1 MKTAIM
7 NEVQRQH
14 LMHERT
20 LSTAAQGASLQRVEE
35 AMRSVIQG
43 GGVDLMTR
51 MALDQLSSGGKRL
64 RAQLALE
71 TGRAMNAKE
80 EDAIWWA
87 AAVELL
93 HNATL
98 VHDDIQDQ
106 DQTRRGNPTL
116 WSQYGE
122 AQAINAGDFM
132 LMLPFVCL
140 AKVSPQFVG
149 PLSLLLAQV
158 ATEVARGQSLEL
170 SLPERNDL
178 STDSYWRAAEG
189 KTGALFSL
197 PVVGAALLAE
207 RPQAEIDEL
216 NRVFGHLGVLFQIQD
231 DVIDL
236 FGEKGRKDKGSDI
249 REGKVTALVVEQVK
263 RAPETRAELWRVLK
277 KPREETSDED
287 VLAIEQLYRKSGTLN
302 SILSELCQLRDE
314 IENSALVQSEPSLK
328 AMCHGL
334 IQRAFGP
341 LSTLFTKEWEAAE

>member
-7 NEVQRQH
+7 NEAQRHH
-14 LMHERT
+14 LIQERT
-20 LSTAAQGASLQRVEE
+20 ISSIAQGASLQRVEE

-64 RAQLALE
+64 RALLALE
-71 TGRAMNAKE
+71 TGRAMGAND
-80 EDAIWWA
+80 EDTIWWA

-98 VHDDIQDQ
+98 IHDDIQDQ
-106 DQTRRGNPTL
+106 DRTRRGNPTL
-116 WSQYGE
+116 WSEYGE

-140 AKVSPQFVG
+140 AKVTPKFVG

-170 SLPERNDL
+170 SLPERNEL
-178 STDSYWRAAEG
+178 STECYWRAAEG

-197 PVVGAALLAE
+197 PVVGAAMLAD
-207 RPQAEIDEL
+207 RPSGDVSEL

-263 RAPETRAELWRVLK
+263 RAPETRAELLSVLK
-277 KPREETSDED
+277 KPREQTSDED
-287 VLAIEQLYRKSGTLN
+287 VATIEQLYRKSGTLN
-302 SILSELCQLRDE
+302 SILTELCQLRE
-314 IENSALVQSEPSLK
+314 QIENSALVQSEPSLK
-328 AMCHGL
+328 AMCRGL

-341 LSTLFTKEWEAAE
+341 LSTLFTKEWDAAE

>member
-1 MKTAIM
+1 MKTATI
-7 NEVQRQH
+7 NEAQRQH
-14 LMHERT
+14 LLQERT
-20 LSTAAQGASLQRVEE
+20 ISSAAQGASLQRVEE

-71 TGRAMNAKE
+71 TGRALGAKE

-106 DQTRRGNPTL
+106 DRTRRGNPTL

-132 LMLPFVCL
+132 LMLPFLCL
-140 AKVSPQFVG
+140 SKVTPEFVG
-149 PLSLLLAQV
+149 PLALLLSQV

-170 SLPERNDL
+170 SLSERNDI
-178 STDSYWRAAEG
+178 STESYWKAAEG

-197 PVVGAALLAE
+197 PVVGSALLAARSQQE
-207 RPQAEIDEL
+207 VTEL

-236 FGEKGRKDKGSDI
+236 LGEKGRKELGSDI
-249 REGKVTALVVEQVK
+249 REGKITALVVEQVK
-263 RAPETRAELWRVLK
+263 RAPETREELLSILNRSRDETTAADIARV
-277 KPREETSDED
+277 
-287 VLAIEQLYRKSGTLN
+287 EQLYRKSGTLN
-302 SILSELCQLRDE
+302 SILSELCQRRE
-314 IENSALVQSEPSLK
+314 EVENSQLVQSEPSLK
-328 AMCHGL
+328 AMSHGL

-341 LSTLFTKEWEAAE
+341 LSKLFTKEREAAE

>member
-1 MKTAIM
+1 M
-7 NEVQRQH
+7 NEAQRQH
-14 LMHERT
+14 LMQERT
-20 LSTAAQGASLQRVEE
+20 LSTAAQGASVQRVEE

-71 TGRAMNAKE
+71 TGRALGANE
-80 EDAIWWA
+80 EDAVWWA

-106 DQTRRGNPTL
+106 DRTRRGNPTL
-116 WSQYGE
+116 WSEYGE

-140 AKVSPQFVG
+140 AKVTPRFVG

-178 STDSYWRAAEG
+178 STESYWRAAEG

-197 PVVGAALLAE
+197 PVAGAALLAARSAPE
-207 RPQAEIDEL
+207 VAEL
-216 NRVFGHLGVLFQIQD
+216 NRVFGNLGVLFQIQD

-236 FGEKGRKDKGSDI
+236 FGEKGRKEKGSDI
-249 REGKVTALVVEQVK
+249 REGKITALVVEQVK
-263 RAPETRAELWRVLK
+263 RAPETREQLMHVLNKTREL
-277 KPREETSDED
+277 TTDAD
-287 VLAIEQLYRKSGTLN
+287 VSSVEQLYRESGTLN
-302 SILSELCQLRDE
+302 SILGELCQLRDE

-328 AMCHGL
+328 AMCQGL

-341 LSTLFTKEWEAAE
+341 LSALFTKEWDAAE